1 MMTKQYDSLQEYEN
15 QYQIAIDFDGV
26 IYKNSKGYHDGSI
39 YDEPLEGA
47 LDTIKYFHSQGYTM
61 VIFTGKVKPDR
72 PSPNE
77 KTMIQLVEEWLEKY
91 QVKQY
96 IKEVTSEK
104 PRALIY
110 IDDKGYRFTN
120 WASTLDFFNKEFN
133 LTES

>member
-1 MMTKQYDSLQEYEN
+1 MMSKEYDSLQEYEN
-15 QYQIAIDFDGV
+15 HYQIAIDFDGV
-26 IYKNSKGYHDGSI
+26 IYKNSKGYHDGTL
-39 YDEPLEGA
+39 YDEPIEGA
-47 LDTIKYFHSQGYTM
+47 LEAIKSFSDKGYTI

-91 QVKQY
+91 KVKQY

-110 IDDKGYRFTN
+110 IDDKGYRFTD
-120 WASTLDFFNKEFN
+120 WASTLYFFTKEFN
-133 LTES
+133 F